1 MKDNSAYKHFTTKEI
16 KPRGWLLRQLR
27 LQADGL
33 SGCLDKVWPD
43 IGASKWVGG
52 EADGWERMPYW
63 LDGFIPLAYIL
74 DDAELKA
81 RADKYVDIIINNQR
95 EDGWICPCEDERR
108 SQYDLWAGFLMCK
121 VLVVYYECT
130 GDERI
135 QDVLYKALSCFK
147 IHLRGRT
154 LFGWANSRWYECL
167 IPIYW
172 LYDRVQESWLKE
184 LCVTIASYGF
194 NYRDWI
200 DNFCYTECVHEWKFQ
215 THIVNM
221 HMALRAYALF
231 SRVTGEDPQDYA
243 WRIYNTLFKYHGSAL
258 GYITGDE
265 CLAGRSPIQ
274 GTELCGLAEGM
285 YSFEKLF
292 EISGNPAW
300 LDKLELFAFN
310 SFPATNSEDMWTHQY
325 LQLVNQLSCPYQ
337 QLPVIHTACSPEGS
351 MFGFEPNFGCCT
363 ANFSQAWPMFALST
377 FYYNDKRI
385 ISAVPV
391 PSSVSTVFDG
401 SAVKI
406 KLDTD
411 YPFKGRLEY
420 TVTTDS
426 PVRFEFAIRI
436 PDGVSSVCVDGNIIN
451 VKDNI
456 YVIDHE
462 WNGTEKIVV
471 ELDFDIKIKP
481 WDNDMYYLQRGN
493 LCFSVP
499 IEYKEV
505 RTQRTKAIPH
515 VEPYPDMEFY
525 PIGEWEY
532 AFASD
537 EFVVHEHDVADMPF
551 SRKNPAITITTKMAK
566 IDWGTIE
573 DRGGICLAE
582 PRDRT
587 PVSYRDVTMQPYG
600 NTYLRMTVIPKVNK

>member
-1 MKDNSAYKHFTTKEI
+1 
-16 KPRGWLLRQLR
+16 
-27 LQADGL
+27 
-33 SGCLDKVWPD
+33 
-43 IGASKWVGG
+43 
-52 EADGWERMPYW
+52 
-63 LDGFIPLAYIL
+63 
-74 DDAELKA
+74 
-81 RADKYVDIIINNQR
+81 
-95 EDGWICPCEDERR
+95 
-108 SQYDLWAGFLMCK
+108 
-121 VLVVYYECT
+121 
-130 GDERI
+130 
-135 QDVLYKALSCFK
+135 
-147 IHLRGRT
+147 
-154 LFGWANSRWYECL
+154 
-167 IPIYW
+167 
-172 LYDRVQESWLKE
+172 
-184 LCVTIASYGF
+184 
-194 NYRDWI
+194 
-200 DNFCYTECVHEWKFQ
+200 
-215 THIVNM
+215 
-221 HMALRAYALF
+221 
-231 SRVTGEDPQDYA
+231 
-243 WRIYNTLFKYHGSAL
+243 
-258 GYITGDE
+258 
-265 CLAGRSPIQ
+265 
-274 GTELCGLAEGM
+274 M

-493 LCFSVP
+493 LCFSIP